1 MALRSRTGLLAGTV
15 LLVFVAAAAWW
26 ATGTTAPLPPQPS
39 STEPAAA
46 ATSRESAAAGPDV
59 AEPDPARAEPAVDD
73 DGGGDNEFR
82 ARYSLRIACVFAS
95 DGRPAAGAEVRYSEQ
110 SIPRERRVD
119 VERFLRAHGRSTTTD
134 PDGRATVSV
143 RYGSQVCVRS
153 GEHFGLFRCDD
164 LRVQSRFEQRIE
176 LQRDLTATVIVRD
189 ADGRPVPDLPLVAT
203 WAKQQGWAPK
213 EVRLAPTDA
222 DGTTVFPH
230 AQLSFWPTAPKLASQ
245 AIAIAPEGFALP
257 DHECLV
263 THAMLLA
270 GNPIHLTVPVGG
282 TLRVQVQDQF
292 GQPVLTRLLF
302 DERSDKTDFAGLAVF
317 PLVPLGQT
325 WSLRWGTSAKESTP
339 VPDPYAVVEGPT
351 RPGQAVTHRV
361 VVPAG
366 HLRLRGTLRRS
377 DGQPLPHPNLS
388 TRLERAPNPGRIVLF
403 AAQIASHNTG
413 NGGFVCNVE
422 CPDAAESVDA
432 LLVVEDPSLA
442 EAWTHRIPA
451 AKLAKP
457 DAVGFVD
464 LGTLE
469 IPVDVDSPP
478 LLQVTVRTE
487 NGAAV
492 RDDAVTVADANGAS
506 LRLQRSRDGDTFTFR
521 GRSDAQEFVVT
532 VQGKGQLPAPKTRC
546 RRGEAITVTLRP
558 AASLLV
564 PVVWSARVRVQAEVR
579 LTSLATGAS
588 EKRSDT
594 GDGYVGFLDIEPG
607 AYRLAFLWQE
617 RVFHELPPI
626 VLRAGDNV
634 VPADGVPLDL
644 RAVFPLVSVTF
655 EPAVAQRNEKL
666 ALVPTGAADAATTTP
681 IRVATTFDVRPE
693 PHDLLV
699 VSPGFVA
706 QRVVNVRTDLR
717 VELQP
722 LPPLQ
727 LSVQDPRGNPV
738 VRLAIVRDGI
748 ADPVLRAFD
757 DGNEHGPLELGIA
770 DPVTVTY
777 APGTELD
784 CTIVRGGTAGPPQRV
799 VVGMGPQSVTLQ

>member
-1 MALRSRTGLLAGTV
+1 MVLRSRAGLLAGIV
-15 LLVFVAAAAWW
+15 LLLLVAATAWW
-26 ATGTTAPLPPQPS
+26 TIGAAAPLPPQPS
-39 STEPAAA
+39 STGPAAA
-46 ATSRESAAAGPDV
+46 APSSESAAARPDL
-59 AEPDPARAEPAVDD
+59 AEPERAAPTVDD
-73 DGGGDNEFR
+73 DAGGNEFQ
-82 ARYSLRIACVFAS
+82 ARYSLRIACVFAN

-110 SIPRERRVD
+110 SIPRERRDD

-134 PDGRATVSV
+134 PDGRATVTV

-153 GEHFGLFRCDD
+153 GEHFGLLRCDD

-176 LQRDLTATVIVRD
+176 LQRDLTATVIVHD
-189 ADGRPVPDLPLVAT
+189 ADGRPVADLSLVAT
-203 WAKQQGWAPK
+203 WAKQQDWAPK
-213 EVRLAPTDA
+213 RVRLAPTDA
-222 DGTTVFPH
+222 DGVTVFPH
-230 AQLSFWPTAPKLASQ
+230 AQLSFWPQAPRFAEQ
-245 AIAIAPEGFALP
+245 AIAIGPDGFALP
-257 DHECLV
+257 EHEGLV
-263 THAMLLA
+263 TYAMLLA
-270 GNPIHLTVPVGG
+270 GDPIHLTVPVAG
-282 TLRVQVQDQF
+282 TLRVQVHDVF
-292 GQPVLTRLLF
+292 GQPVLTTLF
-302 DERSDKTDFAGLAVF
+302 FEERSEKTDFAGHAVF

-325 WSLRWGTSAKESTP
+325 WSLRWGASAKESIP
-339 VPDPYAVVEGPT
+339 VPDPYAVVEGPQ
-351 RPGQAVTHRV
+351 RPGQVLTHRV

-377 DGQPLPHPNLS
+377 DGQPLHHPSLS
-388 TRLERAPNPGRIVLF
+388 TRLDRAPKPGRIVPF
-403 AAQIASHNTG
+403 AAQIAAHNTG
-413 NGGFVCNVE
+413 DGGFVCNVE
-422 CPDAAESVDA
+422 CPDATESAEA
-432 LLVVEDPSLA
+432 LLVVEDYSLA

-457 DAVGFVD
+457 DAAGFVD

-492 RDDAVTVADANGAS
+492 RDEAVTVADANGS
-506 LRLQRSRDGDTFTFR
+506 PLRLLRSRDGDTFTFR
-521 GRSDAQEFVVT
+521 GRSDAEEFVVR
-532 VQGKGQLPAPKTRC
+532 VQGTGQLPSPRTRC
-546 RRGEAITVTLRP
+546 RRGEAITVVLRP

-564 PVVWSARVRVQAEVR
+564 PVVWSERVRVQAEVS

-594 GDGYVGFLDIEPG
+594 GDGYVAFGDLEPG
-607 AYRLAFLWQE
+607 AYRLSFLWQE
-617 RVFHELPPI
+617 RAFHELPPI

-644 RAVFPLVSVTF
+644 RHAFPLVSVTF

-666 ALVPTGAADAATTTP
+666 ALVPTGATDIATTKP
-681 IRVATTFDVRPE
+681 IRVATTFDARRE

-699 VSPGFVA
+699 VSPGYVA
-706 QRVVNVRTDLR
+706 QRLGNVRADLR
-717 VELQP
+717 IELQP
-722 LPPLQ
+722 LPTLQ
-727 LSVQDPRGNPV
+727 LSVQDPRGEPV

-757 DGNEHGPLELGIA
+757 DDNEHGPLELGIA
-770 DPVTVTY
+770 DPVTVRY

-799 VVGMGPQSVTLQ
+799 VVGSGLQSITLQ

>member
-1 MALRSRTGLLAGTV
+1 MVLRSRTGLLAGIV
-15 LLVFVAAAAWW
+15 LLLLVAAAAWW
-26 ATGTTAPLPPQPS
+26 TTGATVPSPPQPS
-39 STEPAAA
+39 STEPADA
-46 ATSRESAAAGPDV
+46 ATSRAPAAPGPDV
-59 AEPDPARAEPAVDD
+59 AEPEPARAEPAVDD
-73 DGGGDNEFR
+73 DAGGNEFR
-82 ARYSLRIACVFAS
+82 ARYSLRIACVFAN

-110 SIPRERRVD
+110 SIPLERRDD

-153 GEHFGLFRCDD
+153 GEHFGLLRCDE

-176 LQRDLTATVIVRD
+176 LQRDLTATVIARD
-189 ADGRPVPDLPLVAT
+189 TEGRPVSDLSLVAT
-203 WAKQQGWAPK
+203 WERQEGWVPQR
-213 EVRLAPTDA
+213 VPLAPTDA
-222 DGTTVFPH
+222 DGVTVFPH
-230 AQLSFWPTAPKLASQ
+230 AQIPFELWQEWRQSR
-245 AIAIAPEGFALP
+245 AIVIAPEGFTLLE
-257 DHECLV
+257 HECRV
-263 THAMLLA
+263 TYAMLLA
-270 GNPIHLTVPVGG
+270 GDPIHLTVPVGG

-292 GQPVLTRLLF
+292 GQPVVTRLFL
-302 DERSDKTDFAGLAVF
+302 DERSDETDAAGLAVF
-317 PLVPLGQT
+317 PLVPLAAKWT
-325 WSLRWGTSAKESTP
+325 LRWGASAKESVA
-339 VPDPYAVVEGPT
+339 VPAPCSLVVGPE
-351 RPGQAVTHRV
+351 RPGQVVTHRV

-377 DGQPLPHPNLS
+377 DGQPLAHPVLS
-388 TRLERAPNPGRIVLF
+388 TRLDRAPKPGRIVPF
-403 AAQIASHNTG
+403 AAQIGFQHTG
-413 NGGFVCNVE
+413 NGGFVCKVE
-422 CPDAAESVDA
+422 HPDAAESVDA
-432 LLVVEDPSLA
+432 LLVVEDHSLA
-442 EAWTHRIPA
+442 DTWTHRIPA

-457 DAVGFVD
+457 DAAGFVD

-487 NGAAV
+487 NGATV
-492 RDDAVTVADANGAS
+492 RDDDVAVADAKGS
-506 LRLQRSRDGDTFTFR
+506 RLRLQRSRDGDTFTFR
-521 GRSDAQEFVVT
+521 GHSDAAEFVVT
-532 VQGKGQLPAPKTRC
+532 VQGKGQLPSPRTRC

-564 PVVWSARVRVQAEVR
+564 PVVWSERVRVQAEVV

-594 GDGYVGFLDIEPG
+594 GDGYVAFHDLEPG
-607 AYRLAFLWQE
+607 AYRLSFLWQE

-634 VPADGVPLDL
+634 VPADGAPLDL
-644 RAVFPLVSVTF
+644 RHAFPLVSVTF

-666 ALVPTGAADAATTTP
+666 ALVPTGATDVATTTP
-681 IRVATTFDVRPE
+681 IRVATTFDARPE

-699 VSPGFVA
+699 VSPGYVA
-706 QRVVNVRTDLR
+706 QRLGNVRADLR

-727 LSVQDPRGNPV
+727 LSVQDPRGQPV

-757 DGNEHGPLELGIA
+757 DDNEHGPLELGIA
-770 DPVTVTY
+770 DPVTVHY

-799 VVGMGPQSVTLQ
+799 VVGSGPQAVTLQ

>member
-1 MALRSRTGLLAGTV
+1 MLAGIVLLLLLAAAVWSTAGSTV
-15 LLVFVAAAAWW
+15 
-26 ATGTTAPLPPQPS
+26 PSPPKPS
-39 STEPAAA
+39 STGPADV
-46 ATSRESAAAGPDV
+46 ATTRETAVAQPDV
-59 AEPDPARAEPAVDD
+59 PEPERSEPVVAEEAR
-73 DGGGDNEFR
+73 GNEFT
-82 ARYSLRIACVFAS
+82 ACYSLRIACVFAN

-110 SIPRERRVD
+110 SIPRERHGD

-134 PDGRATVSV
+134 PGGRATVSV
-143 RYGSQVCVRS
+143 RYGSVVCVRS
-153 GEHFGLFRCDD
+153 GEQFGLLRCDD
-164 LRVQSRFEQRIE
+164 LRMQSRFEQRIE
-176 LQRDLTATVIVRD
+176 LQRDLTATVIVHD
-189 ADGRPVPDLPLVAT
+189 ADGRPVPDLSLVAT
-203 WAKQQGWAPK
+203 WAMQQDWAPK

-222 DGTTVFPH
+222 DGMTVFPH
-230 AQLSFWPTAPKLASQ
+230 AQLSFWPTAPRLASQ
-245 AIAIAPEGFALP
+245 AIAIAADGFALP
-257 DHECLV
+257 DQECLV
-263 THAMLLA
+263 TYAMLLA
-270 GNPIHLTVPVGG
+270 GDPIHLTVPVGG

-292 GQPVLTRLLF
+292 GQPVVTRLFL
-302 DERSDKTDFAGLAVF
+302 DERSDETDFAGLAVF

-325 WSLRWGTSAKESTP
+325 WSLRWGSTAKDSVA
-339 VPDPYAVVEGPT
+339 VPDPHAVVDGPQ
-351 RPGQAVTHRV
+351 RPGQVVTHRV
-361 VVPAG
+361 VVPDG

-377 DGQPLPHPNLS
+377 DGQPLAHPVLS
-388 TRLERAPNPGRIVLF
+388 TQLVRAPNPGRTVPF
-403 AAQIASHNTG
+403 AVQIASHNTG

-422 CPDAAESVDA
+422 CPAAAESADA
-432 LLVVEDPSLA
+432 LLVVEDYSLA

-457 DAVGFVD
+457 DAAGFVD

-487 NGAAV
+487 NGAPV
-492 RDDAVTVADANGAS
+492 RDDAVTIADTNGQR

-564 PVVWSARVRVQAEVR
+564 PVVWSARVRVQAEVM

-644 RAVFPLVSVTF
+644 RTVFPLVSVTF
-655 EPAVAQRNEKL
+655 EPAVAQRDEKL
-666 ALVPTGAADAATTTP
+666 AIVPAGASDVATTTP

-717 VELQP
+717 VEPQP

-784 CTIVRGGTAGPPQRV
+784 CTVVRRGTAGPPQRV
-799 VVGMGPQSVTLQ
+799 VVGSGPQSVTLQ